1 MQQLN
6 EDFFDK
12 IRPEDMDT
20 NPADDVKNTDNSRN
34 EYPFFIELNRLYLH
48 PSSDYATW
56 QNKKFFPKEEN
67 RIDYDFY
74 YKYQISMF
82 YRYMKQMAEHIN
94 LFNDGY
100 SLNFLLKIS
109 VTQQRRWVETVNYD
123 PDKNWKTVFDMFDV
137 DKYVREYKNDWTF
150 AIEVDILFDCREISY
165 ENFCKDMLHL
175 INYMNRV
182 MRAGNRFDFRIGL
195 MNEEFSQNITFEN
208 ESRDDEFRRIY
219 NALFNLQTEDDK
231 NEEFTVRANTVFN
244 ISGLKY
250 TVEKYVE
257 NAKHVVAYDKVDN
270 DGISRHTYSFANT
283 SNTIPTKHNLAIV
296 DLTYH
301 LNYDGM
307 PAIII
312 LEDLAK
318 NLLNKLSPIALT
330 QMTICIRVHYTG
342 GKPTMPE
349 VKMNS
354 LNVNCPSA
362 HYRAVLNNFKS
373 RTTAFKTFFRYYMK
387 DPVDLVNG
395 RKTNAYVMFIINEKK
410 NTFFNSDKVM
420 YFSSEMWA
428 QLIQP
433 VWKP

>member
-48 PSSDYATW
+48 PSTDYATW
-56 QNKKFFPKEEN
+56 QNKKLSQKEEN

-123 PDKNWKTVFDMFDV
+123 PDENWKTVFDMFDV
-137 DKYVREYKNDWTF
+137 DKYVREYNNDWTF
-150 AIEVDILFDCREISY
+150 AIEVDILFDCQEISY

-208 ESRDDEFRRIY
+208 ESRDDEFRRVY

-362 HYRAVLNNFKS
+362 HYRAVLNNFKK
-373 RTTAFKTFFRYYMK
+373 TTAFKTFFRYYMK

-428 QLIQP
+428 QLIHP